1 MNDGIGVIAEY
12 KYTEGKYA
20 GRIFR
25 KRFERTE
32 DFLVWSSMC
41 KKAGN
46 VRILKFKQV
55 EANKVYWVD
64 RYVLN

>member
-1 MNDGIGVIAEY
+1 MNGIGVVAEY

-20 GRIFR
+20 GKIFR

-32 DFLVWSSMC
+32 DFIAWMAVC
-41 KKAGN
+41 KAQGN

-55 EANKVYWVD
+55 ETGKLYWVD